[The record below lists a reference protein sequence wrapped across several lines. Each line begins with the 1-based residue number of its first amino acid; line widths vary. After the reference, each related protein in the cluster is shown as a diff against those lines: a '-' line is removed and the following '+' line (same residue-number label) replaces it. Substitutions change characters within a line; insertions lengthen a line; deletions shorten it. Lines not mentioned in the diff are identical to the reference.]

1 MDKTSLNIKRAMVWG
16 ISFATAFVL
25 SLIIVYGPAP
35 LLETDI
41 DTYSVKYFILTVI
54 PMGFIFL
61 VWGDVLLGT
70 KILPD

>member
-1 MDKTSLNIKRAMVWG
+1 MDKTSLKIKRAMVWG